1 MKLEEN
7 REVWEKR
14 VEEFKASNLSQVAWS
29 KENGVNVSGLRY
41 LIRKLNKPNIST
53 RESLPVVEFAAISIT
68 EDKIFSPIEI
78 EVNNVKLFITNNYDE
93 VLLLK
98 LINSLRKI

>member
-7 REVWEKR
+7 REIWIKR

-29 KENGVNVSGLRY
+29 KENGIKVSGLRY
-41 LIRKLNKPNIST
+41 WLRKLNGSATLAK
-53 RESLPVVEFAAISIT
+53 ESLPVVEFAEVSIT
-68 EDKIFSPIEI
+68 GDRIFSPIEI
-78 EVNNVKLFITNNYDE
+78 EINNIKLSITNNYDE
-93 VLLLK
+93 VLLLE